1 MNQLNTLYMEL
12 HNKGVVSNKKEF
24 AEWLGIKPGNLHL
37 YMNDE
42 IRLSIN
48 DKNYKKIA
56 EAGISINWLLTGEG
70 EMFQHEKETL
80 PESVPQKIPLLRQ
93 TVSCGPGQDWET
105 GDNVETYIEPLG
117 LITRGKQLYAFRSRG
132 LSMAGVGI
140 QDGDILI
147 FDGGRDQSLQDDIY
161 VFGYNG
167 EAFCKLLRFDSLA
180 QKIHIYSV
188 PNKDMDK
195 AELVKTLDSSAEGF
209 SIFGRVLCWI
219 HENHLTWR
227 RQPIL

>member
-70 EMFQHEKETL
+70 EMFQREKEIL

-105 GDNVETYIEPLG
+105 GDNVEAYIEPLG
-117 LITRGKQLYAFRSRG
+117 LLTEGKKLYAFRSR
-132 LSMAGVGI
+132 
-140 QDGDILI
+140 
-147 FDGGRDQSLQDDIY
+147 LQDDIY

-219 HENHLTWR
+219 HENRLTWR

>member
-93 TVSCGPGQDWET
+93 TVSCGPGQDWDT

-147 FDGGRDQSLQDDIY
+147 FDADKTQKLQDDVY
-161 VFGYNG
+161 VFGYAG
-167 EAFCKLLRFDSLA
+167 EAFCKLLRFDLFA
-180 QKIHIYSV
+180 KKIHVYSV
-188 PNKDMDK
+188 PNKDLDR
-195 AELVKTLDSSAEGF
+195 AELLRTLDSSTEEF
-209 SIFGRVLCWI
+209 QIFGRVLCGI
-219 HENHLTWR
+219 HENHLMWR
-227 RQPIL
+227 

>member
-1 MNQLNTLYMEL
+1 MDWKRIIDMIELKTGKTISKEVGCRPQFISDLKSGKSKNPNADFCLKLIDKFQLN
-12 HNKGVVSNKKEF
+12 
-24 AEWLGIKPGNLHL
+24 P
-37 YMNDE
+37 D
-42 IRLSIN
+42 
-48 DKNYKKIA
+48 
-56 EAGISINWLLTGEG
+56 WLLTGEG
-70 EMFQHEKETL
+70 EMYREKKEIL

-93 TVSCGPGQDWET
+93 TVSCGPGQDWDT
-105 GDNVETYIEPLG
+105 GDNVEAYIEPLG
-117 LITRGKQLYAFRSRG
+117 LLTEGKKLYAFRSRG
-132 LSMAGVGI
+132 ISMAGVGI

-219 HENHLTWR
+219 HENHLMWR
-227 RQPIL
+227 

>member
-70 EMFQHEKETL
+70 EMFTTPKE
-80 PESVPQKIPLLRQ
+80 
-93 TVSCGPGQDWET
+93 
-105 GDNVETYIEPLG
+105 
-117 LITRGKQLYAFRSRG
+117 AFRSPMKIMTESPEGRIIPYLDQPVSAG
-132 LSMAGVGI
+132 FGETLLSDEGKDRYICIPDTGGKKDLKALRVKGDSMDPTLK
-140 QDGDILI
+140 DGDIVVCDTGGW
-147 FDGGRDQSLQDDIY
+147 DGDGVYVIKTHEFAFVKRVVLQPE
-161 VFGYNG
+161 GYKVISDN
-167 EAFCKLLRFDSLA
+167 EKYPPY
-180 QKIHIYSV
+180 QV
-188 PNKDMDK
+188 PVSEDTVIIGKVYCAVIRM
-195 AELVKTLDSSAEGF
+195 
-209 SIFGRVLCWI
+209 
-219 HENHLTWR
+219 
-227 RQPIL
+227 

>member
-1 MNQLNTLYMEL
+1 MQPSEQIKAIRKVRNLSQSEL
-12 HNKGVVSNKKEF
+12 ANICSVSTSAIGNIESGRQKEISRSIMKELVNRVGVNPS
-24 AEWLGIKPGNLHL
+24 
-37 YMNDE
+37 
-42 IRLSIN
+42 
-48 DKNYKKIA
+48 
-56 EAGISINWLLTGEG
+56 WLLTGEG

-147 FDGGRDQSLQDDIY
+147 FDADKTQKLQDDVY
-161 VFGYNG
+161 VFGYAG
-167 EAFCKLLRFDSLA
+167 EAFCKLLRFDLFA
-180 QKIHIYSV
+180 KKIHVYSV
-188 PNKDMDK
+188 PNKDLDR
-195 AELVKTLDSSAEGF
+195 AELLRTLDSSTEEF
-209 SIFGRVLCWI
+209 QIFGRVLCWI
-219 HENHLTWR
+219 HENHLMWR
-227 RQPIL
+227 